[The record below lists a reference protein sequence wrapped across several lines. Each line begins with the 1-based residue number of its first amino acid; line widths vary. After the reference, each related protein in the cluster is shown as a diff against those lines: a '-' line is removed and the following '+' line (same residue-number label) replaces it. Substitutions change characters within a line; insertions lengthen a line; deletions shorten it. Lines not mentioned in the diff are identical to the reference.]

1 MYFSKKKNINFWKN
15 HLSPYETLFQT
26 SCRSRSISQH
36 SDLLD
41 PDKTN
46 DAISAT
52 ENNGDNISKIDVEDS
67 LQKSY
72 NQMRS
77 KLNQLEE
84 YNKTLENQ
92 LASIFQT
99 INATVQTEPSDPQ
112 IDTEFQDEIAN
123 PPVMSCS
130 SKVETPRL
138 RDWNEISNLGG
149 MRNRQN
155 YESNSGKTI

>member
-1 MYFSKKKNINFWKN
+1 MTKIDILTLKLIVPDDYQQFLAHFIS
-15 HLSPYETLFQT
+15 YETHFQT
-26 SCRSRSISQH
+26 SCRSRSLSQH

-41 PDKTN
+41 SDKTN

-99 INATVQTEPSDPQ
+99 INATVQTEPSDAQ

-138 RDWNEISNLGG
+138 RD
-149 MRNRQN
+149 
-155 YESNSGKTI
+155 